1 MKNNIMDIKGL
12 ESQVIECYSYFMNNY
27 QNTNF
32 DNLES
37 MVIQLQKSMN
47 LLTMTNIVNIIDRV
61 VEDGRLKDGKYFRQY
76 NVNSIQTT
84 KDNRI
89 YLVCH
94 EILGIDALDNK
105 FILDDSLSY
114 IDFVDVKKI
123 Y

>member
-1 MKNNIMDIKGL
+1 MKTNIEMKNL

-32 DNLES
+32 DALED
-37 MVIQLQKSMN
+37 MVLKLQKSMN

-61 VEDGRLKDGKYFRQY
+61 IEDGRLKDGKYFRQY
-76 NVNSIQTT
+76 NVNSIQST
-84 KDNRI
+84 KDNKI

-94 EILGIDALDNK
+94 EILGIDAVDNK
-105 FILDDSLSY
+105 FILDDVLSY

>member
-1 MKNNIMDIKGL
+1 MKTNLEIKNL
-12 ESQVIECYSYFMNNY
+12 ESQVVECYSYFMNNY

-32 DNLES
+32 DALKS
-37 MVIQLQKSMN
+37 MVLQLQKSMN

-61 VEDGRLKDGKYFRQY
+61 VEDGRLKDARLFRQY

-84 KDNRI
+84 KDNKI
-89 YLVCH
+89 YLVCY
-94 EILGIDALDNK
+94 EVLGIDVIENR
-105 FILDDSLSY
+105 FILDDNLSY

>member
-1 MKNNIMDIKGL
+1 MNTNIEMKNL

-32 DNLES
+32 DALES
-37 MVIQLQKSMN
+37 MVLKLQKSMN
-47 LLTMTNIVNIIDRV
+47 LLTMTNIVNVIDRV
-61 VEDGRLKDGKYFRQY
+61 IEDGRLKNERHFRQY

-84 KDNRI
+84 RDNKI
-89 YLVCH
+89 YLVCY
-94 EILGIDALDNK
+94 EILGIDAIENK
-105 FILDDSLSY
+105 FILDDNLSY

>member
-1 MKNNIMDIKGL
+1 MSTNLDMKHL
-12 ESQVIECYSYFMNNY
+12 ETQVIECYSFFMNNY
-27 QNTNF
+27 KTTNF
-32 DNLES
+32 DTLED
-37 MVIQLQKSMN
+37 MVVKLQKSMN
-47 LLTMTNIVNIIDRV
+47 LLTMANIVNVIDRV
-61 VEDGRLKDGKYFRQY
+61 IEDGRTKDGKYFRQY

>member
-47 LLTMTNIVNIIDRV
+47 LLTMTNIVNVIDRV
-61 VEDGRLKDGKYFRQY
+61 IEDGRLKNERHFRQY

-84 KDNRI
+84 RDNKI
-89 YLVCH
+89 YLVCY
-94 EILGIDALDNK
+94 ENLGIDAIENK
-105 FILDDSLSY
+105 FILDDNLSY

>member
-1 MKNNIMDIKGL
+1 MKANLDMKNL

-32 DNLES
+32 DALES
-37 MVIQLQKSMN
+37 MVLKLQKSMN
-47 LLTMTNIVNIIDRV
+47 LLTMTNIVNVIDRV
-61 VEDGRLKDGKYFRQY
+61 IEDGRLKNERHFKQY

-84 KDNRI
+84 RDNKI
-89 YLVCH
+89 YLVCY
-94 EILGIDALDNK
+94 EILGIDAIENK
-105 FILDDSLSY
+105 FILDDHLSY

>member
-1 MKNNIMDIKGL
+1 MKTNLEIKNL
-12 ESQVIECYSYFMNNY
+12 ESQVVECYSYFMNNY

-32 DNLES
+32 DALES
-37 MVIQLQKSMN
+37 MVLQLQKSMN

-61 VEDGRLKDGKYFRQY
+61 IEDGRLKDARLFRQY

-84 KDNRI
+84 KDNKI
-89 YLVCH
+89 YLVCY
-94 EILGIDALDNK
+94 EVLGIDVIENR
-105 FILDDSLSY
+105 FILDDNLSY

>member
-1 MKNNIMDIKGL
+1 MKANLDMKYL
-12 ESQVIECYSYFMNNY
+12 ESQVIECYSYFMNNH

-32 DNLES
+32 DALED
-37 MVIQLQKSMN
+37 MVVKLQKSMN

-61 VEDGRLKDGKYFRQY
+61 VEDGRLRDGRNFRQY
-76 NVNSIQTT
+76 NVSSIQTT
-84 KDNRI
+84 KDNKI

-94 EILGIDALDNK
+94 EILGIDAIDNK
-105 FILDDSLSY
+105 YILDDHLSY

>member
-1 MKNNIMDIKGL
+1 MKTNIEMKNL

-32 DNLES
+32 DALES
-37 MVIQLQKSMN
+37 MVLQLQKSMN
-47 LLTMTNIVNIIDRV
+47 LLTMTNIVNVIDRV
-61 VEDGRLKDGKYFRQY
+61 IEDGRLKNERHFRQY

-84 KDNRI
+84 RDNKI
-89 YLVCH
+89 YLVCY
-94 EILGIDALDNK
+94 EILGIDAIENK
-105 FILDDSLSY
+105 FILDDNLSY

>member
-47 LLTMTNIVNIIDRV
+47 LS
-61 VEDGRLKDGKYFRQY
+61 K
-76 NVNSIQTT
+76 
-84 KDNRI
+84 
-89 YLVCH
+89 
-94 EILGIDALDNK
+94 
-105 FILDDSLSY
+105 
-114 IDFVDVKKI
+114 
-123 Y
+123 

>member
-1 MKNNIMDIKGL
+1 MKTNLEMKNL

-32 DNLES
+32 DALED
-37 MVIQLQKSMN
+37 MVVKLQKSMN

-61 VEDGRLKDGKYFRQY
+61 IEDGRTKENKYFKQY

-84 KDNRI
+84 KDNKI

-94 EILGIDALDNK
+94 EILGIDAIDNK
-105 FILDDSLSY
+105 FILDDHLSY

>member
-1 MKNNIMDIKGL
+1 MKNELDIKNL

-32 DNLES
+32 DALES
-37 MVIQLQKSMN
+37 MVLQLQKSMN
-47 LLTMTNIVNIIDRV
+47 LLTMTNIVNVIDRV
-61 VEDGRLKDGKYFRQY
+61 IEDGRLKEGRYFRQY

-84 KDNRI
+84 RDNKI
-89 YLVCH
+89 YLVCY
-94 EILGIDALDNK
+94 EILGIDAIENK
-105 FILDDSLSY
+105 FILDDNLSY

>member
-1 MKNNIMDIKGL
+1 MKTNLEMKNL

-32 DNLES
+32 DALED
-37 MVIQLQKSMN
+37 MVVKLQKSMN

-61 VEDGRLKDGKYFRQY
+61 IEDGRTKDNKYFKQY

-84 KDNRI
+84 KDNKI

-94 EILGIDALDNK
+94 EILGIDAIDNK
-105 FILDDSLSY
+105 FILDDHLYY

>member
-1 MKNNIMDIKGL
+1 MKTNIEMKNL

-32 DNLES
+32 DSLES
-37 MVIQLQKSMN
+37 MVLQLQKSMN

-61 VEDGRLKDGKYFRQY
+61 IEDGRLKDGKYFRQY
-76 NVNSIQTT
+76 NVNSIQST
-84 KDNRI
+84 KDNKI

-94 EILGIDALDNK
+94 EILGIDAVDNK
-105 FILDDSLSY
+105 FILDDVLSY

>member
-1 MKNNIMDIKGL
+1 MKANLDMKYL
-12 ESQVIECYSYFMNNY
+12 ESQVIESYSYFMNNH

-32 DNLES
+32 DALED
-37 MVIQLQKSMN
+37 MVVKLQKSMN

-61 VEDGRLKDGKYFRQY
+61 VEDGRLRDGRNFRQY

-84 KDNRI
+84 KDNKI

-94 EILGIDALDNK
+94 EILGIDAIDNK
-105 FILDDSLSY
+105 YILDDHLSY

>member
-1 MKNNIMDIKGL
+1 MKTNLEMKNL

-32 DNLES
+32 DALES
-37 MVIQLQKSMN
+37 MVLQLQKSMN

-61 VEDGRLKDGKYFRQY
+61 IEDGRTKDNKYFKQY

-84 KDNRI
+84 KDNKI

-94 EILGIDALDNK
+94 EILGIDAIDNK
-105 FILDDSLSY
+105 FILDDNLSY

>member
-1 MKNNIMDIKGL
+1 MKTNLEMKNL

-32 DNLES
+32 DALES
-37 MVIQLQKSMN
+37 MVLKLQKSMN
-47 LLTMTNIVNIIDRV
+47 FLTMTNIVNIIDRV
-61 VEDGRLKDGKYFRQY
+61 VEDGRLRDGRLFRQF

-84 KDNRI
+84 KDNKI
-89 YLVCH
+89 YLVCY
-94 EILGIDALDNK
+94 EILGVDAIENK
-105 FILDDSLSY
+105 FILDDNLSY

>member
-1 MKNNIMDIKGL
+1 MKTNLEMKNL

-32 DNLES
+32 DALED
-37 MVIQLQKSMN
+37 MVVKLQKSMN

-61 VEDGRLKDGKYFRQY
+61 VEDGRTKENKYFKQY

-84 KDNRI
+84 KDNKI

-94 EILGIDALDNK
+94 EILGIDAIDNK
-105 FILDDSLSY
+105 FILDDHLSY

>member
-1 MKNNIMDIKGL
+1 MKTNLEIKNL
-12 ESQVIECYSYFMNNY
+12 ESQVNECYSYFINNY

-32 DNLES
+32 DALED
-37 MVIQLQKSMN
+37 MVVKLQKSMN

-61 VEDGRLKDGKYFRQY
+61 VEDGRTKENKYFKQY

-84 KDNRI
+84 KDNKI
-89 YLVCH
+89 YLVCY
-94 EILGIDALDNK
+94 EILGIDAIDNK
-105 FILDDSLSY
+105 FILDDHLSY